1 MLSSPADII
10 AHHMRFSPS
19 VEKEFGDSAI
29 YISIVRNPVIMF
41 ESLFNYMKRLAPQ
54 FKEAGTL
61 GKFFSIVG
69 VSELGKTSHMNYL
82 TFY

>member
-1 MLSSPADII
+1 
-10 AHHMRFSPS
+10 MRFSPS

-61 GKFFSIVG
+61 GK
-69 VSELGKTSHMNYL
+69 
-82 TFY
+82 

>member
-1 MLSSPADII
+1 
-10 AHHMRFSPS
+10 MRFSPS

-61 GKFFSIVG
+61 GKLLTTVG
-69 VSELGKTSHMNYL
+69 VS
-82 TFY
+82 

>member
-1 MLSSPADII
+1 
-10 AHHMRFSPS
+10 MRFSPS

-61 GKFFSIVG
+61 GTVFSIIG
-69 VSELGKTSHMNYL
+69 VSELAKPPHMKNL
-82 TFY
+82 IFY